1 MKNAGI
7 GVAGVA
13 ATRHGIAAL
22 AGGCGRRP
30 LYAPPIAPTA
40 SARLAKLP
48 RRHGGVRPQALVR
61 DPGPFFELLPFPAE
75 RLFAIRRIKPRHTTC
90 QKVTVQDGAAWGGHD
105 AYRPAIMVRIGHL
118 DTDALSKDL
127 VAGKLPRPGA
137 VGLFRFRAVHAIKA
151 DFDLLLLIRQD
162 GDGIPVTDPH
172 NLPFKDLR
180 RPCRNSQQHG
190 QQERS
195 KKAHDYPLLKLVL
208 EPDFRPTLEYFL
220 SKELYFQWIGSL
232 ILQNM
237 SDCRTY

>member
-22 AGGCGRRP
+22 AGWYRLRP

-48 RRHGGVRPQALVR
+48 RRHGGVRPQALVC

-75 RLFAIRRIKPRHTTC
+75 RLFAIRRIKPRHTTR
-90 QKVTVQDGAAWGGHD
+90 QKVTVQDGAARGGHD
-105 AYRPAIMVRIGHL
+105 TYRPAIVIHISHL

-127 VAGKLPRPGA
+127 VAGKLTRPGT
-137 VGLFRFRAVHAIKA
+137 VGLLRFRAVHAIKA

-162 GDGIPVTDPH
+162 GNGIPVTDPH
-172 NLPFKDLR
+172 NLPFKDLS
-180 RPCRNSQQHG
+180 RPCRNG
-190 QQERS
+190 QQQVCQHQCYPKHISLHSAIMTRPERVCKGAINVS
-195 KKAHDYPLLKLVL
+195 
-208 EPDFRPTLEYFL
+208 F
-220 SKELYFQWIGSL
+220 
-232 ILQNM
+232 
-237 SDCRTY
+237 